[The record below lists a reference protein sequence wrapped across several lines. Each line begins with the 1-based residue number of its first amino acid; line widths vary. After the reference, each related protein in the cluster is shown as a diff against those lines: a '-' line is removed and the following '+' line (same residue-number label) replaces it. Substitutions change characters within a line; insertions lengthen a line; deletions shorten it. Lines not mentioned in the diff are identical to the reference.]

1 MRTLLLALAAL
12 AAAAP
17 LAAQHQHAPPAQQQ
31 GQPTPH
37 VTGQPASSQ
46 APDHTRYPAGWAV
59 RTDRDGPRDQVWLMD
74 HGGGELHAATGPVG
88 AVYYNAG
95 WAKEGDYAYAARFRQ
110 PGASQH
116 PEAYGLVIGGGGLDG
131 AEQRYSYFLIRQTG
145 EYFIAD
151 RRGETRTKV
160 VDWTPHAAIRKVEG
174 DAGATNVLGVAVR
187 GADVVFLVNGQEV
200 ARRPRS
206 ELSTDGVAGFRVN
219 HNLEVFI
226 DQVQPQP

>member
-17 LAAQHQHAPPAQQQ
+17 LAAQHQHATPA
-31 GQPTPH
+31 P
-37 VTGQPASSQ
+37 QPATAQ
-46 APDHTRYPAGWAV
+46 GAKPDHAAYPAGWAV
-59 RTDRDGPRDQVWLMD
+59 RVDRDAPRDSVWLMD
-74 HGGGELHAATGPVG
+74 HGTELHAATGPAG

-95 WAKEGDYAYAARFRQ
+95 WAKSGDYAYAARFRQ
-110 PGASQH
+110 PRASRH
-116 PEAYGLVIGGGGLDG
+116 PEAYGLVIGGSGLDG
-131 AEQRYSYFLIRQTG
+131 AEQRYSYFLVRQTG

-174 DAGATNVLGVAVR
+174 AAGAANVLGVAVR
-187 GADVVFLVNGQEV
+187 GADVVFSVNGQEV

-219 HNLEVFI
+219 HHLEVFI
-226 DQVQPQP
+226 D

>member
-17 LAAQHQHAPPAQQQ
+17 LAAQHQHATPA
-31 GQPTPH
+31 P
-37 VTGQPASSQ
+37 QPAAAQ
-46 APDHTRYPAGWAV
+46 GAKPDHAAYPAGWAV
-59 RTDRDGPRDQVWLMD
+59 RTDRDAPRDQVWLMD
-74 HGGGELHAATGPVG
+74 HGTELHAATGPVG

-95 WAKEGDYAYAARFRQ
+95 WAKSGDYAYAARFRQ
-110 PGASQH
+110 PRASQH
-116 PEAYGLVIGGGGLDG
+116 PEAYGLVIGGSGLDG
-131 AEQRYSYFLIRQTG
+131 AEQRYSYFLVRQTG

-174 DAGATNVLGVAVR
+174 EAGAANVLGVAVR
-187 GADVVFLVNGQEV
+187 GADVVFSVNGQEV

>member
-12 AAAAP
+12 VAALPAAAQQTHP
-17 LAAQHQHAPPAQQQ
+17 HGQPQQQ
-31 GQPTPH
+31 PQPTPH
-37 VTGQPASSQ
+37 VQGQPASSQ

-88 AVYYNAG
+88 AVYYNSG
-95 WAKEGDYAYAARFRQ
+95 WARQGDYTYAARFRQ
-110 PGASQH
+110 PKASQH
-116 PEAYGLVIGGGGLDG
+116 PEAYGLVIGGSGLDG
-131 AEQRYSYFLIRQTG
+131 AEQRYSYFLVRQTG
-145 EYFIAD
+145 EFFIAD
-151 RRGETRTKV
+151 RKGDARTKV

-174 DAGATNVLGVAVR
+174 ATGAENVLGVAVQ
-187 GADVVFLVNGQEV
+187 GADVVFSVNGQEV
-200 ARRPRS
+200 ARRPKS

-226 DQVQPQP
+226 DQVK

>member
-17 LAAQHQHAPPAQQQ
+17 AAAQQTHQHGQPQQQ
-31 GQPTPH
+31 AR
-37 VTGQPASSQ
+37 PAAAQ
-46 APDHTRYPAGWAV
+46 AGKPDHAAYPAGWAV
-59 RTDRDGPRDQVWLMD
+59 RADRNAPTDSVWLMD
-74 HGGGELHAATGPVG
+74 HGTELHAATGPVG

-95 WAKEGDYAYAARFRQ
+95 WAKQGDYAYSARFRQ
-110 PGASQH
+110 PKASRH
-116 PEAYGLVIGGGGLDG
+116 PEAYGLLIGGSGLDG

-151 RRGETRTKV
+151 RKGDARTKV
-160 VDWTPHAAIRKVEG
+160 VDWTPHAAIKKVEG
-174 DAGATNVLGVAVR
+174 ATGAENVLGVAVQ
-187 GADVVFLVNGQEV
+187 GAEVVFSVNGQEV

-219 HNLEVFI
+219 HHLEVFI
-226 DQVQPQP
+226 DQVK